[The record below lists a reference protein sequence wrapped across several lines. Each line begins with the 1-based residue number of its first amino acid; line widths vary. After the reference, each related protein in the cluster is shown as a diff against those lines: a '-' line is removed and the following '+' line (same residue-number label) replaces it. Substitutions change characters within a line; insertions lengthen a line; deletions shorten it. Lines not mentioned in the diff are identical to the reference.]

1 MPLATLSYIRL
12 SVIVPI
18 RHVGSIWPCTLELQL
33 CIGGCIEVGT
43 SITWVIGDHCR
54 ITPGSLPCGSLIA
67 LDMHALLSE
76 RKKKKKKKKK
86 RQVGPK
92 RKVTKPRGFCT
103 TVTSADQIQFPV
115 PTNPC
120 ETHRS
125 ITITGSEHRSMRHI
139 CRIYRCEVS

>member
-12 SVIVPI
+12 SVIVFNPACWFYLALYFGAAAVYWWLKS
-18 RHVGSIWPCTLELQL
+18 RRLHR
-33 CIGGCIEVGT
+33 CIDVGT
-43 SITWVIGDHCR
+43 FITWVIGDHSR

-76 RKKKKKKKKK
+76 RGKKKKRKKKKQ

-92 RKVTKPRGFCT
+92 RKGTKPRGFCT
-103 TVTSADQIQFPV
+103 TVTSADQTQSPV

-120 ETHRS
+120 RDAS
-125 ITITGSEHRSMRHI
+125 INHYYGF
-139 CRIYRCEVS
+139 